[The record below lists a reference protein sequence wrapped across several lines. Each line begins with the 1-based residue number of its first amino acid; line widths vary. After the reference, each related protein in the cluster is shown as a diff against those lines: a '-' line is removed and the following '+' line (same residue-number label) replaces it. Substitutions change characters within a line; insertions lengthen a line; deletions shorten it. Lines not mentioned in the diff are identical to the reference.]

1 MIRLTL
7 LLILILLPTLLPIM
21 QAHAESD
28 QVNEIYETYVPA
40 EKLVPVLEPMLGPE
54 DRITPFRNKLI
65 VRAPRHRQDKILE
78 LLQEV
83 DRPLRNILI
92 SVRYGST
99 TTSQAQSV
107 QTDVRYKSGNGVRID
122 ASQHPDD
129 KVVIYKGSSRDD
141 KIQVRAVAK
150 NRFSTDNENILSE
163 IRVMEGTQGFLQ
175 VGEEMPVNHFVL
187 LHPAG
192 YGSTTEY
199 RMVGSGLFVVP
210 QIVRDKVRLELYT
223 TQQKRQR
230 ADRNT
235 VEKTDAQSVLLVEP
249 DIWTPFAG
257 TTTQVQSEGS
267 GNVLS
272 TRNLQKQGNKAL
284 ELKVTILE

>member
-1 MIRLTL
+1 MSRLIQ
-7 LLILILLPTLLPIM
+7 LLILILLPMMP
-21 QAHAESD
+21 AHAED

-40 EKLVPVLEPMLGPE
+40 DKLVPVLEPMLGPE
-54 DRITPFRNKLI
+54 DRITPYRNKLI

-78 LLQEV
+78 ILKDV

-99 TTSQAQSV
+99 NTSQVQSV
-107 QTDVRYKSGNGVRID
+107 QTDVRYKNGNGVRID
-122 ASQHPDD
+122 AGDQPDD
-129 KVVIYKGSSRDD
+129 KVVIYKGSSLDD

-150 NRFSTDNENILSE
+150 NRFSTDNENVLSE
-163 IRVMEGTQGFLQ
+163 IRVMEGSQSFLQ
-175 VGEEMPVNHFVL
+175 VGEEVPVNHFVL

-192 YGSTTEY
+192 YGNTTEY
-199 RMVGSGLFVVP
+199 RMVGNGLFVVP

-223 TQQKRQR
+223 TQQKPQR
-230 ADRNT
+230 GNRNT

-257 TTTQVQSEGS
+257 TTTQVQTQGS

-272 TRNLQKQGNKAL
+272 TRNMQKQGNKAL

>member
-1 MIRLTL
+1 MSRLIQ
-7 LLILILLPTLLPIM
+7 LLILILLPMMP
-21 QAHAESD
+21 AHAED

-40 EKLVPVLEPMLGPE
+40 DKLVPVLEPMLGPE
-54 DRITPFRNKLI
+54 DRITPYRNKLI

-78 LLQEV
+78 ILKDV

-99 TTSQAQSV
+99 NTSQVQSV
-107 QTDVRYKSGNGVRID
+107 QTDVRYKNGNGVRID
-122 ASQHPDD
+122 AGDQPDD
-129 KVVIYKGSSRDD
+129 KVVIYKGSSLDD

-150 NRFSTDNENILSE
+150 NRFSTDDENVLSE
-163 IRVMEGTQGFLQ
+163 IRVMEGSQGFLQ
-175 VGEEMPVNHFVL
+175 VGEEVPVNHFVL

-192 YGSTTEY
+192 YGNTTEY
-199 RMVGSGLFVVP
+199 RMVGNGLFVVP

-223 TQQKRQR
+223 TQQKPQR
-230 ADRNT
+230 GNRNT

-257 TTTQVQSEGS
+257 TTTQVQTQGS

-272 TRNLQKQGNKAL
+272 TRNMQKQGNKAL